1 MLSSIVRAK
10 LDESATLKEC
20 LSHKERC
27 YCFVH
32 SLDPDFDTFTSDAT
46 DCLVRDLKSS
56 PITCYFLFLSPSF
69 VLSHALYSAIIF
81 GAFINAARLS
91 SSFFMITVYGSM
103 PALRWPTKDK
113 NTLKYLLLLLKCF
126 IHSSFCHKITDSI
139 LGSAFLSISMVCNSK
154 ILSNIMQIKVV
165 YIYAGC
171 SEFACGKIKNWPENW
186 AFRSRSGT
194 RPIKYSTVHTIHS
207 TTDYFLNL
215 EPREFTR
222 ALAPPRASGF
232 WAPRA

>member
-1 MLSSIVRAK
+1 MLLFCPFLGSWLWYFYKWCNWLLGERFEK
-10 LDESATLKEC
+10 F
-20 LSHKERC
+20 SH
-27 YCFVH
+27 YLLFPF
-32 SLDPDFDTFTSDAT
+32 SL
-46 DCLVRDLKSS
+46 
-56 PITCYFLFLSPSF
+56 SF
-69 VLSHALYSAIIF
+69 VCSFSRIIF
-81 GAFINAARLS
+81 CHYFRCIYKCSTPVIIILL
-91 SSFFMITVYGSM
+91 ITVYGSM
-103 PALRWPTKDK
+103 PALSWPTKDK

-126 IHSSFCHKITDSI
+126 IHSSFCHKSTDSI

-165 YIYAGC
+165 YIYVGC

-186 AFRSRSGT
+186 AFRSRSGI